1 MVIRLILF
9 MFITLS
15 FTGQARLYSQGEI
28 KQLIN
33 GQKQQIA
40 TEFVRSFFTA
50 KKPIDFI
57 NGFINSGNSSA
68 LLKEYQLSVLLEE
81 VARIPQQTF
90 LLEFIDLMQ
99 QYKIQALKMHDEG
112 AMQVPV
118 FNLNNRAAGIKN
130 IWQAQ
135 ASLDQYSRAFNHNPI
150 DVLKSLQGELSNLTA
165 PQWLGLK
172 QSIKHISAENH
183 ILISDYLISDVGHL
197 TGLDKFV
204 SHYALLTANNKLV
217 AISLL
222 QMNKSSSE
230 FMLRKLGDY
239 FAAEFVANQLISS
252 VENKRNEKF
261 AITMMASYVDTNTAI
276 QDTLFSVLDNERLSS
291 ASAFVL
297 AQTHDL
303 NVLKRLAK
311 TYATSQ
317 SPLVQRHIVY
327 ALRMNKMAESKA
339 VLKQLITP
347 VSDAKTNKW
356 LQQLQ
361 GESK

>member
-9 MFITLS
+9 IFFALS
-15 FTGQARLYSQGEI
+15 FTVQAKLYSQGEI

-33 GQKQQIA
+33 GQKQQMA
-40 TEFVRSFFTA
+40 AEFVRSFFTA

-57 NGFINSGNSSA
+57 NEFINSSNSSA
-68 LLKEYQLSVLLEE
+68 LLREYQLSILLEE
-81 VARIPQQTF
+81 VARIPKQVF

-99 QYKIQALKMHDEG
+99 HYEIQALQRHDEG

-118 FNLNNRAAGIKN
+118 FNLNSRAGGIIN

-150 DVLKSLQGELSNLTA
+150 DVLKNLQGELSNLTA

-172 QSIKHISAENH
+172 QSINHISAENH
-183 ILISDYLISDVGHL
+183 ILINDYLISDVGHL

-217 AISLL
+217 ETSLL
-222 QMNKSSSE
+222 HMNKSSSE
-230 FMLRKLGDY
+230 FLLRKLGDY
-239 FAAEFVANQLISS
+239 FDAEFVANQLISS
-252 VENKRNEKF
+252 VENKRHEKF
-261 AITMMASYVDTNTAI
+261 AITMMASYVDTNTDI
-276 QDTLFSVLDNERLSS
+276 QDTLFSVLGNQKLSS

-303 NVLKRLAK
+303 SVLNRLAK
-311 TYATSQ
+311 TYAASHL
-317 SPLVQRHIVY
+317 PLAKRHIIY
-327 ALRMNKMAESKA
+327 ALSMNKMAESKA
-339 VLKQLITP
+339 ILQQTISP
-347 VSDAKTNKW
+347 SSDEKTDKW
-356 LQQLQ
+356 LEQLQ